1 MSGVQPVIETIEN
14 DGPIMVRIK
23 QVLNGILKGRVN
35 CTGSVTL
42 TANAG
47 STTVTALGFQ
57 SQMGIWFSAKS
68 ANAAAE
74 LGNGTMYVSAKNSA
88 TSSTQPNFV
97 ITHANNAQT
106 DRTFD
111 YVVFG

>member
-1 MSGVQPVIETIEN
+1 MSGVQPVIETPEN

-47 STTVTALGFQ
+47 TTTVTRVGFQ
-57 SQMGIWFSAKS
+57 SQQAVFFFPTTS
-68 ANAAAE
+68 NAAAE

-88 TSSTQPNFV
+88 TSSAQPNFV